1 MSHVFGNNKIIANLK
16 SQFDMQKFYLT
27 KIIAKSWSRE
37 LNKSNMH
44 LNKNPSPH
52 IDLFRLFGTNT
63 NELQN
68 LKCSSYPVHLNV
80 KHTYANEYE
89 EATDGLKSR
98 KLKCLRCQKNCLDVW
113 ELQQ

>member
-1 MSHVFGNNKIIANLK
+1 
-16 SQFDMQKFYLT
+16 
-27 KIIAKSWSRE
+27 
-37 LNKSNMH
+37 MH

-98 KLKCLRCQKNCLDVW
+98 KLKCKRCNKVSWTCEKCKNNKVH
-113 ELQQ
+113 ESA